1 VITEIFDF
9 RTTPRHSPCLSV
21 DTGRATLEIDTSR
34 GVEADQSRLRQ
45 LLENLCHN
53 AVEHGGEDVTVS
65 VGTVDDGFYV
75 ADTVPGIPESDRKKV
90 FESGY
95 STGEDGTGFGLRI
108 VEEVVDAH
116 GWDIRVTDSDQG
128 GARFEITGV
137 AEVD

>member
-75 ADTVPGIPESDRKKV
+75 ADTGPGIPESDRKKV